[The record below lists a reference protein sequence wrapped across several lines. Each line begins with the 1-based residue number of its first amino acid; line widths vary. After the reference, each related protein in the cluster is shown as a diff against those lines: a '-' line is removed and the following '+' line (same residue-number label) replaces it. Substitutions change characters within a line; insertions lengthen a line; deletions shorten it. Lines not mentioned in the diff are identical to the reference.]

1 MAAMLLVLSLIAIAI
16 AYSTQWRTEPARG

>member
-1 MAAMLLVLSLIAIAI
+1 MLLVLSLIAIAI